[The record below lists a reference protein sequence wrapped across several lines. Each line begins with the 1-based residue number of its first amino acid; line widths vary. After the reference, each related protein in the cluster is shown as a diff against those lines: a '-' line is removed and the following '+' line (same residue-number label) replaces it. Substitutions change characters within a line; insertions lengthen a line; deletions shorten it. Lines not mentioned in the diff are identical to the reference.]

1 MKTVFATVV
10 LGLSISTVALAEP
23 FNMGSQQNPPA
34 VRSSMMAS
42 SGSPT
47 ADLGGFNERDA
58 GYRHDGSTSSK
69 APRAEMTNAT
79 VPAHRSPGWTGPDA
93 WNS

>member
-1 MKTVFATVV
+1 MKTLLATLA
-10 LGLSISTVALAEP
+10 LGLSVSTVALAEP

-34 VRSSMMAS
+34 VRSSAMAR
-42 SGSPT
+42 SGSPA

-58 GYRHDGSTSSK
+58 GYRHDGSTASK
-69 APRAEMTNAT
+69 AHRTDMTDAT
-79 VPAHRSPGWTGPDA
+79 VPTQRFQGWTGPDA